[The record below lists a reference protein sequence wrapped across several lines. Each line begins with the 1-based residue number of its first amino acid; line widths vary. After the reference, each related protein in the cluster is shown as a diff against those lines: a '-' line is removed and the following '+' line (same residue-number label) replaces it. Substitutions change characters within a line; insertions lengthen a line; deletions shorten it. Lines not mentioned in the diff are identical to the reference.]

1 MTEEWDKILKE
12 NDRLMSIQSDNVTIH
27 REVTKKL
34 DNDLQSM
41 IVNCKELHDQLRENK
56 LQNRLN
62 REEFERLL
70 KSANQHSYSNETGR
84 QLVNSIE
91 LPCHDHVCTIR

>member
-1 MTEEWDKILKE
+1 
-12 NDRLMSIQSDNVTIH
+12 MSIQSDNVTIQ

-34 DNDLQSM
+34 DNDLQFM

-70 KSANQHSYSNETGR
+70 KAANQHSYSNPKDKENTETGR
-84 QLVNSIE
+84 QLANSIE
-91 LPCHDHVCTIR
+91 LPCHDHV